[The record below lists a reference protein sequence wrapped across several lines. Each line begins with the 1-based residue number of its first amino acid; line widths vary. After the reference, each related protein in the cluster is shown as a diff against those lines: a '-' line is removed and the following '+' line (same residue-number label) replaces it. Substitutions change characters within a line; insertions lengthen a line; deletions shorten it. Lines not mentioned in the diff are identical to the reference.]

1 MAYTGREKILVNASE
16 ITEANIV
23 TCLKKALSTHKENAR
38 EETYLYKYYKGS
50 QPILNRVKKIR
61 PSINNKIIVN
71 KANEIVSFKTGYL
84 LYSPIQY
91 ASRTNEQSDEISTL
105 NTYMDVKNKVTV
117 DKDVVDWMHICGVG
131 VKILLQSDKDDDI
144 PFDLYSADP
153 RENFVVYSSS
163 LIGEPPIMG
172 VRHYVDVDDT
182 GVIETDVYECY
193 TKDMYFKIKDEK
205 IVYLT
210 GNALKQIPIIE
221 YPLNNSRIG
230 SFEIVL
236 SLLDAINVVQS
247 NRIDGVE
254 QFVQSLLLFHN
265 VDIDTEKV
273 ETLNEIGAI
282 KFRDINPSLQGE
294 IKYLV
299 SQLDQTNTQTL
310 IDDLI
315 DCVLAIVG
323 MPPTKKSGSSAET
336 GMATIMQDGWYL
348 AEARAKDT
356 ENLFKASERQLL
368 KLVSYICN
376 NTSDLPLDYKDI
388 DIKFTRKNYENI
400 QSKVQVLTTMLQ
412 NEKIAPRLAFA
423 TSNLF
428 VDSEGAW
435 IESQEYIQQTKNIEQ
450 EKEVNAIQTNS
461 TTDTKNREG
470 TKQK

>member
-1 MAYTGREKILVNASE
+1 
-16 ITEANIV
+16 
-23 TCLKKALSTHKENAR
+23 
-38 EETYLYKYYKGS
+38 
-50 QPILNRVKKIR
+50 
-61 PSINNKIIVN
+61 
-71 KANEIVSFKTGYL
+71 
-84 LYSPIQY
+84 
-91 ASRTNEQSDEISTL
+91 
-105 NTYMDVKNKVTV
+105 MDVKNKVTV

-205 IVYLT
+205 IVYLA